1 MMNLSTIEEV
11 KQAYPQLVHASNI
24 LAKLE
29 SKKEGKLTMRQQT
42 AIEDIRDKYLEYI
55 NRQLALTGCS
65 AEMVEQRVE
74 LLNDYYNFL
83 FENSYD
89 NIFSSQG
96 KLRPTILEEFMY
108 LVVKDMVV
116 DIQTRIGDFRNVLK
130 LGSVKSYTNLYFK
143 SQDIRSFVNDIQT
156 GVNVKDQDF
165 AIYREMNLSV
175 NNTDKGN
182 VNIPIIAVEVKTY
195 LDKTM
200 LEGAIA
206 TAEKI
211 KSGNPYSKFY
221 IVTENYDVDLN
232 VDPAYSRIDQIY
244 VLRKS
249 KRKVFPRRDIYAD
262 VVQLIVRDMDN
273 YLNRTWGD
281 TGAKLRN
288 QGILI

>member
-1 MMNLSTIEEV
+1 MNLNTIEEV
-11 KQAYPQLVHASNI
+11 KNTYPKLVHASNI
-24 LAKLE
+24 FAKLE
-29 SKKEGKLTMRQQT
+29 LKKDKKLTLKQGI
-42 AIEDIRDKYLEYI
+42 AINAINRKYLEYI
-55 NRQLALTGCS
+55 NQQLNLVGFST
-65 AEMVEQRVE
+65 EVIEQRVE

-83 FENSYD
+83 FENNYD

-108 LVVKDMVV
+108 LVVKDMVS
-116 DIQTRIGDFRNVLK
+116 DIQRSINDSQQILK
-130 LGSVKSYTNLYFK
+130 LGGVKSYTNLYFK
-143 SQDIRSFVNDIQT
+143 SQDIQSFVNDIQT
-156 GVNVKDQDF
+156 GINVKDQDF

-175 NNTDKGN
+175 NNIDKGN

-211 KSGNPYSKFY
+211 KSGNPYSKYY

-249 KRKVFPRRDIYAD
+249 KRKEFPRQEIYAD
-262 VVQLIVRDMDN
+262 VVSLIVHDMYD

-281 TGAKLRN
+281 IGTKLKK

>member
-1 MMNLSTIEEV
+1 MKLNTIEEV
-11 KQAYPQLVHASNI
+11 KIAYPKLVHASNI
-24 LAKLE
+24 FAKLE
-29 SKKEGKLTMRQQT
+29 LKKDKRLTLKQQI
-42 AIEDIRDKYLEYI
+42 AIDAINKKYLEYI
-55 NRQLALTGCS
+55 NQQLDLVGFST
-65 AEMVEQRVE
+65 EVIEQRVE

-83 FENSYD
+83 FENNYD

-108 LVVKDMVV
+108 LVVKDMVSN
-116 DIQTRIGDFRNVLK
+116 IQRNINDSHHILK
-130 LGSVKSYTNLYFK
+130 LGGVKSYTNLYFK
-143 SQDIRSFVNDIQT
+143 SQDIKSFVNDIQT
-156 GVNVKDQDF
+156 GINVKDQDF

-175 NNTDKGN
+175 NNIDKGN

-211 KSGNPYSKFY
+211 KSGNPYSKYY

-249 KRKVFPRRDIYAD
+249 KRKEFPRHDIYAN
-262 VVQLIVRDMDN
+262 VVLLIVHDMYD

-281 TGAKLRN
+281 IGTKLRQ